1 MRINLQVKGAELA
14 VSNRSAENLKAALLD
29 AFDAARRQ
37 LEDHTHRMQCETKRH
52 NEPIAR
58 VSKIFR
64 EGGYGFLTTPE
75 GRELYFH
82 RNAVLG
88 RDFDKLEVGTEIRYD
103 EEMGEAGPQATSVKV
118 IDNYTESLKK
128 L

>member
-1 MRINLQVKGAELA
+1 M
-14 VSNRSAENLKAALLD
+14 SRSRGFRKSS
-29 AFDAARRQ
+29 
-37 LEDHTHRMQCETKRH
+37 T
-52 NEPIAR
+52 R
-58 VSKIFR
+58 V
-64 EGGYGFLTTPE
+64 GYGFLTTPE